1 MWELPSQF
9 KVSVENKEEKFGEK
23 KLAFDMKEKN
33 VVFEIFQSLQKYF
46 VSSFKEN
53 LYFFYTTNKC
63 LRD

>member
-33 VVFEIFQSLQKYF
+33 VVFEIVQSLQKYF

-53 LYFFYTTNKC
+53 LYFVITIPS
-63 LRD
+63 LL

>member
-33 VVFEIFQSLQKYF
+33 VVFEIVQSLQKYF

-53 LYFFYTTNKC
+53 L
-63 LRD
+63 

>member
-33 VVFEIFQSLQKYF
+33 VVFEIVQSLQKYF
-46 VSSFKEN
+46 VSSLKEN
-53 LYFFYTTNKC
+53 LYFFIQQTNV
-63 LRD
+63 